1 MRNYIGNLKV
11 FKLCNMTQFGGSQR
25 FWSFE
30 SWLSDQ
36 RDYRVE
42 SIWQSNRNEQTRQKT
57 AWKNG
62 KNQKYIFKMP

>member
-1 MRNYIGNLKV
+1 
-11 FKLCNMTQFGGSQR
+11 MTQFGGSQR

-30 SWLSDQ
+30 CWLSDQ